1 MISASVIIIQD
12 EMAKDNKMN
21 QVILGLLNHENLT
34 GYEIKKRI
42 DSSLHYFWKGSFGSI
57 YPALVSLEK
66 QGMITKVDNEDN
78 SKRERNVY
86 GITDAGRNYLISWLV
101 DSKTSNSLKYE
112 MLLKLF
118 FGGAVDNAVSVDTIT
133 KFENEITEELS
144 VLKVYKENLI
154 KVLNEREHVFY
165 YLTVSFGVETYE
177 AYLRWCIEVK
187 QILLKEDN

>member
-1 MISASVIIIQD
+1 MRITRKEN
-12 EMAKDNKMN
+12 EMFT
-21 QVILGLLNHENLT
+21 VLLM
-34 GYEIKKRI
+34 R
-42 DSSLHYFWKGSFGSI
+42 
-57 YPALVSLEK
+57 
-66 QGMITKVDNEDN
+66 
-78 SKRERNVY
+78 
-86 GITDAGRNYLISWLV
+86 GIYLISWLV

>member
-1 MISASVIIIQD
+1 
-12 EMAKDNKMN
+12 MAKDNKMN

-86 GITDAGRNYLISWLV
+86 GITDAGRNYLIQ
-101 DSKTSNSLKYE
+101 KN
-112 MLLKLF
+112 F
-118 FGGAVDNAVSVDTIT
+118 Q
-133 KFENEITEELS
+133 
-144 VLKVYKENLI
+144 
-154 KVLNEREHVFY
+154 
-165 YLTVSFGVETYE
+165 
-177 AYLRWCIEVK
+177 C
-187 QILLKEDN
+187 

>member
-1 MISASVIIIQD
+1 
-12 EMAKDNKMN
+12 MAKDNKMN